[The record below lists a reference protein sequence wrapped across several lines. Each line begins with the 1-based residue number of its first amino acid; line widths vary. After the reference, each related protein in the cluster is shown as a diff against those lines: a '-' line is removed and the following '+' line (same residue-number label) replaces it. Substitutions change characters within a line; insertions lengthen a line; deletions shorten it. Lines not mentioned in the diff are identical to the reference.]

1 LLLDRE
7 APEGFG
13 WWRELTG
20 SGLNTARERRDL
32 FYASRPTE
40 LPDLSDLGERRQLI
54 QAALQAARELRH
66 RTPHDP
72 HIPEVG
78 EDSDFDTRLAQ
89 RQFGNPLAL
98 VMAGVITVEREPR
111 VALAL
116 RHLEAARRLGRRE
129 LGRFAALA
137 RSRYVG
143 DDTMRHIVAT
153 NGLVGGIPITNLR
166 KSVSEELATSHRSTE
181 VDAVLALL
189 EQELPPQTQSE
200 EAARDPRLATI
211 QPDLIGEAAIIE
223 AFTGEPSR
231 ELEAEKVVLRA
242 YALAPEDAARV
253 LISLLQDF
261 AYAIEDEGAT
271 EQEKATGRRV
281 MGWLLNLAQNVDDPE
296 YLLPLVFA
304 LPEKTT
310 ILREPAAELT
320 QRLVSHFRR
329 QAERT
334 NQPVAWIT
342 VAALLNNLANRLS
355 DLGRRE
361 GALAAAE
368 EAVHRYR
375 ALDASSPDAFT
386 PDLALTSPIG

>member
-1 LLLDRE
+1 
-7 APEGFG
+7 
-13 WWRELTG
+13 
-20 SGLNTARERRDL
+20 
-32 FYASRPTE
+32 
-40 LPDLSDLGERRQLI
+40 
-54 QAALQAARELRH
+54 
-66 RTPHDP
+66 
-72 HIPEVG
+72 
-78 EDSDFDTRLAQ
+78 
-89 RQFGNPLAL
+89 
-98 VMAGVITVEREPR
+98 M
-111 VALAL
+111 
-116 RHLEAARRLGRRE
+116 
-129 LGRFAALA
+129 
-137 RSRYVG
+137 
-143 DDTMRHIVAT
+143 
-153 NGLVGGIPITNLR
+153 
-166 KSVSEELATSHRSTE
+166 
-181 VDAVLALL
+181 
-189 EQELPPQTQSE
+189 
-200 EAARDPRLATI
+200 
-211 QPDLIGEAAIIE
+211 
-223 AFTGEPSR
+223 
-231 ELEAEKVVLRA
+231 LRA

-271 EQEKATGRRV
+271 EQEKATGRRI

-375 ALDASSPDAFT
+375 ALDASSPDAT
-386 PDLALTSPIG
+386 WPYRSTTSPIG